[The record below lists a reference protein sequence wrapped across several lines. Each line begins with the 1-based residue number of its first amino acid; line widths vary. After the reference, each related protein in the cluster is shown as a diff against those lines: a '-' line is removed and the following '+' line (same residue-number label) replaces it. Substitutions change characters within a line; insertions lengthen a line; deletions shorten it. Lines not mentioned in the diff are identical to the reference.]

1 MPPPESGIL
10 DTDGMFE
17 LAEAFPEQVAQAF
30 RDSSTITGLPKREDI
45 ENVVVVGMGGSG
57 ISGDVL
63 QAIAAPLLPV
73 PVTVVKG
80 YECPHFVGETS
91 LVFAV
96 SCSGGTEETIEAASD
111 AALAGAKMVVVTS
124 GGELA
129 SLAGAWRATVVGV
142 PSVPWPRAAFGAMAV
157 PLIVVLWRMG
167 FLPGADLWIER
178 AVEQLRSRRDEFVR
192 LGSASEA
199 ARVARIIGPSV
210 PLVHGGGAL
219 GSVAA
224 QRWKTQVNEN
234 VKRVAFCST
243 QPELCHNE
251 VCGWAESSKEIA
263 GLMSLVMLR
272 HDSEHPQ
279 VGRRFE
285 ITADLVR
292 PWVASVVEVRAQG
305 EGELAQLLDLTYF
318 GDYVSLWLAA
328 DAGTDPGPIEVLMWM
343 KRQLAGRTGSPGG
356 TGTL

>member
-1 MPPPESGIL
+1 
-10 DTDGMFE
+10 MFE

-30 RDSSTITGLPKREDI
+30 RDSSTISGLPNREEI
-45 ENVVVVGMGGSG
+45 ENVVVIGMGGSG

-63 QAIAAPLLPV
+63 QAVAAPLLPV

-129 SLAGAWRATVVGV
+129 NLAGAWRAPVVGV
-142 PSVPWPRAAFGAMAV
+142 PNVPWPRAAFGAMAV

-167 FLPGADLWIER
+167 FMPGADLWIER

-192 LGSASEA
+192 SGSASEA
-199 ARVARIIGPSV
+199 AAVARRIGNSV
-210 PLVHGGGAL
+210 PLVHGGGAV
-219 GSVAA
+219 GAVAA

-234 VKRVAFCST
+234 VKRAAFWSA

-251 VCGWAESSKEIA
+251 VCGWAEGSKEIA
-263 GLMSLVMLR
+263 ALMSLVMLR

-279 VGRRFE
+279 LGRRFE
-285 ITADLVR
+285 ITAELVR
-292 PWVASVVEVRAQG
+292 PWVPTIIEVRAQG
-305 EGELAQLLDLTYF
+305 EGELAQLLDLAYF

-328 DAGTDPGPIEVLMWM
+328 DAGIDPGPIDVLMWM
-343 KRQLAGRTGSPGG
+343 KQQLSGQAGPLGG
-356 TGTL
+356 TSTI